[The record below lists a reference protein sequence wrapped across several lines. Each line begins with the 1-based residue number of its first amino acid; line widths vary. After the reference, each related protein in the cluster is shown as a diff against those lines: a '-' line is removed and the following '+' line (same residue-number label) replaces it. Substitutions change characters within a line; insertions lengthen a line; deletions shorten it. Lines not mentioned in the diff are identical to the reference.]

1 MADLTTT
8 PATLPRR
15 AFSGRLVPA
24 GSIAGLCIVA
34 VVAGPYLLDTYTVN
48 ILVRSF
54 LYAGWALTVD
64 ILWGYTGILTFGQ
77 AAFFGIGAY
86 AAGIA
91 FTYMDFSPQTAVLAL
106 LAGLA
111 VSAVVACIT
120 GWISF
125 FHGASPLYV
134 AIVTLAL
141 PIILVQVLYSGGTF
155 TGSSSGLVGYNTF
168 DLSVEAWFTICG
180 IGLVVLTT
188 AAWFFVNSDFGRLLI
203 AIRENEQRCTYLG
216 INAPRG
222 KILLMAVM
230 PLLPPAAAHPPAA
243 YPVVSA

>member
-8 PATLPRR
+8 PATLPRG

-34 VVAGPYLLDTYTVN
+34 VVAGPYFLDSYTIN

-54 LYAGWALTVD
+54 LYAATALTVD

-106 LAGLA
+106 VAGFGGFA
-111 VSAVVACIT
+111 VMAGVT
-120 GWISF
+120 GWAIV
-125 FHGASPLYV
+125 FHG
-134 AIVTLAL
+134 
-141 PIILVQVLYSGGTF
+141 
-155 TGSSSGLVGYNTF
+155 
-168 DLSVEAWFTICG
+168 
-180 IGLVVLTT
+180 
-188 AAWFFVNSDFGRLLI
+188 R
-203 AIRENEQRCTYLG
+203 
-216 INAPRG
+216 
-222 KILLMAVM
+222 
-230 PLLPPAAAHPPAA
+230 
-243 YPVVSA
+243 